1 MSQLLDVISPRRQ
14 TGGGNPAAIVSGMR
28 AGYQLRTGGIRIDT
42 EFPSG
47 EVLSILGGFG
57 QADTSRP
64 WSGLQLKVGIEAAR
78 GRSVQ
83 RYRCLVAGAGH
94 IPDSVCGVERGG
106 QIPGCLIYRGL
117 GDIPGLGD
125 IQRIPALVKLRTI
138 PIREGKVG
146 QDAVA
151 VRHRGF
157 LPRQGDGGR
166 AADGSAGKAGY
177 LLRRMNRVYQSVI
190 LGRKIRHAGFP
201 RIVKYIA
208 RGAARIHGIAFE
220 CGRVTQTADD
230 LVNKELGGDPQGDIG
245 VTVLFRGGHAD
256 GVIPHLVTVQENQA
270 NGLPVIF
277 RHGVPHI
284 AARGTAAA
292 IQSHAPVNGVSGG
305 TGAVAA
311 PWFNA
316 VQRFVR
322 IGNTAIPSEMPAQVF
337 DIGCPGSAGAI
348 GFVLAGNLRLQD
360 GRIVAIVRVV
370 KQQDAFLGTADRHYR
385 IIVLRVSNVW

>member
-94 IPDSVCGVERGG
+94 IPDSVCGVGRGG
-106 QIPGCLIYRGL
+106 QVPGCLIYRGP

-125 IQRIPALVKLRTI
+125 IQRIPALVKFRTI
-138 PIREGKVG
+138 PIRKGKVG

-157 LPRQGDGGR
+157 LPCQGDGGR
-166 AADGSAGKAGY
+166 TADGSAGKAGY
-177 LLRRMNRVYQSVI
+177 LLCRLNCVHQSVI

-201 RIVKYIA
+201 RVVEDIP
-208 RGAARIHGIAFE
+208 GCAAHIHGIALE
-220 CGRVTQTADD
+220 CGRVTQAADD
-230 LVNKELGGDPQGDIG
+230 LINKELGSDPQGNIG
-245 VTVLFRGGHAD
+245 VAVFFRGGHAD
-256 GVIPHLVTVQENQA
+256 RVIPHPVTVQENQA

-284 AARGTAAA
+284 AARRAAAA
-292 IQSHAPVNGVSGG
+292 IQCHTPVNGVSGG

-322 IGNTAIPSEMPAQVF
+322 IGNTAIPSEMPAQIF
-337 DIGCPGSAGAI
+337 DVGCPGSAGAI
-348 GFVLAGNLRLQD
+348 GFVFAGNL
-360 GRIVAIVRVV
+360 
-370 KQQDAFLGTADRHYR
+370 
-385 IIVLRVSNVW
+385 